1 MMTTSTAFGNSGIRN
16 NLIDYNNLPTPPHE
30 QRPSQVVIA
39 PPESEPTLSLEQKT
53 EALKDVYKEALKD
66 AMDRFVKKEI
76 TAAQL
81 KDITAALK

>member
-16 NLIDYNNLPTPPHE
+16 NLIDYNNLPTPTHQQPT
-30 QRPSQVVIA
+30 QVVIA
-39 PPESEPTLSLEQKT
+39 PPEPEPSLSLEQK
-53 EALKDVYKEALKD
+53 ADVLKDVYADAIKD

>member
-1 MMTTSTAFGNSGIRN
+1 MMTTSSAFGDSGIRN
-16 NLIDYNNLPTPPHE
+16 TLIDYNALRE
-30 QRPSQVVIA
+30 QQQAPAQVVIA
-39 PPESEPTLSLEQKT
+39 PPEPEATLSLEQKT
-53 EALKDVYKEALKD
+53 EVLKDVYKEALKD